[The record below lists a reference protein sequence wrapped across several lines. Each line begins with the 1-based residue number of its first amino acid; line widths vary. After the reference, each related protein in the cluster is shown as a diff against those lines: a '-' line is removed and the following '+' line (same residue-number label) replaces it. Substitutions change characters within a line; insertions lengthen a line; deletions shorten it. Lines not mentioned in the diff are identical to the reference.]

1 MSENETLEKKEK
13 ISEKELLALKVLPEY
28 SWEMSNYIMG
38 VLYHSDTPNLTMYVA
53 NNMFQLDPPPPEPED
68 AKTGNDYILEALRQK
83 NLDYFSYFLHKN
95 ESYFNRVIRRTLAGD
110 ADIRYDP
117 EQFMDL
123 KLSCA
128 ATMLHLLPSYDPTRK
143 ATFRTYAYR
152 YVQNAIRQ
160 YQRRKES
167 WSFDSLSLYKKVRTA
182 AWMQKNLLDAAEQF
196 AKKYNCDIE
205 AAEKYFAEARAVH
218 SREPLYVESFD
229 GEDKTIEI
237 REGISYDYVEILWT
251 GLHAKAVR
259 DAFDRLPTEE
269 QYYLEARNAICMECG
284 KAEPLKNRLTFD
296 QLGEKFEFT
305 TANGAEKAYRRAVEH
320 LALLMAEDNS
330 IRVVTVKLSS
340 VTRTKKKIATA
351 IYQYQADG
359 DGEWGEIHF
368 DFETGD
374 AEIIYLA
381 ELDTTRSHIYAKK
394 AMQIIFE
401 DYKEKLPKEKL
412 VAFPRW

>member
-1 MSENETLEKKEK
+1 MSMEEKITEEET
-13 ISEKELLALKVLPEY
+13 ISEKELLALQVLPEY
-28 SWEMSNYIMG
+28 SWDMRNYIMG
-38 VLYHSDTPNLTMYVA
+38 VLHQSNTPTLTMYAVK
-53 NNMFQLDPPPPEPED
+53 NMFQLDPPPPELGESK
-68 AKTGNDYILEALRQK
+68 AGNAYILEALKQK
-83 NLDYFSYFLHKN
+83 NLDYFSYFLHTN

-117 EQFMDL
+117 EQFMDI

-128 ATMLHLLPSYDPTRK
+128 AVMLHLLPSYDPSRK

-182 AWMQKNLLDAAEQF
+182 AWMQKNLLDAAEKF
-196 AKKYNCDIE
+196 AEKYKCDLA
-205 AAEKYFAEARAVH
+205 AAEKYFAEARAVYN
-218 SREPLYVESFD
+218 RESLYVQNFD
-229 GEDKTIEI
+229 GEEKSEEI

-259 DAFDRLPTEE
+259 DAFDRLPAEE

-284 KAEPLKNRLTFD
+284 KAEPLKNRPTFD
-296 QLGEKFEFT
+296 ELGEKFEFT
-305 TANGAEKAYRRAVEH
+305 TANGAEKAYHRAVEH

-330 IRVVTVKLSS
+330 IRMVTVKLSS
-340 VTRTKKKIATA
+340 VTRVKKKIATA
-351 IYQYQADG
+351 VYQYQADG

-368 DFETGD
+368 DFETGK
-374 AEIIYLA
+374 AEITYVA
-381 ELDTTRSHIYAKK
+381 ELDTTRSHVYAKK